1 MGGSFAHR
9 WTQTQE
15 ARHPNEGPLW
25 TQEEAEYHGK
35 YYNFPPSA
43 RSRKPAGHIHLLSW
57 VDYIPPGI
65 PTHRGMG
72 RCLDACR
79 GQPGRR

>member
-15 ARHPNEGPLW
+15 AIASDEGPW

-35 YYNFPPSA
+35 YYNFPPV
-43 RSRKPAGHIHLLSW
+43 RSFPKPAQKPHPPIILGRLHPAGYSNASWHGAMPGCLSGSAW
-57 VDYIPPGI
+57 K
-65 PTHRGMG
+65 R
-72 RCLDACR
+72 
-79 GQPGRR
+79 